1 MQTLSYNIRSIRKEK
16 GLTQEELAERLHVT
30 RQAVSSWERSG
41 SCPDFET
48 LKQIAD
54 IFEVSP
60 QQLLY
65 NENAVKKPSFRKVH
79 DLLWI
84 GLSLGAL
91 LVAWFTLYFVGLV
104 LYFAIMLPLCTC
116 VIIDEIRNKEFYAQ
130 SPYGDMDND
139 DE

>member
-1 MQTLSYNIRSIRKEK
+1 MQTLSYNIRTIRKEK

-30 RQAVSSWERSG
+30 RQAVSSWERG
-41 SCPDFET
+41 GFCPDFEMLKT
-48 LKQIAD
+48 LAD
-54 IFEVSP
+54 ILEVSP

-65 NENAVKKPSFRKVH
+65 NESAEKKPSFRKVH

-84 GLSLGAL
+84 GLSLAAL

-104 LYFAIMLPLCTC
+104 LYFAVMIPLCTC
-116 VIIDEIRNKEFYAQ
+116 LIIDEIRNKEFYAQ
-130 SPYGDMDND
+130 NPYGDTED